1 MKKNN
6 KIKKITKTMKKA
18 YKTMKKYSFLSGAC
32 IGSIITLAITM
43 T

>member
-6 KIKKITKTMKKA
+6 KNKKITKAIKKT